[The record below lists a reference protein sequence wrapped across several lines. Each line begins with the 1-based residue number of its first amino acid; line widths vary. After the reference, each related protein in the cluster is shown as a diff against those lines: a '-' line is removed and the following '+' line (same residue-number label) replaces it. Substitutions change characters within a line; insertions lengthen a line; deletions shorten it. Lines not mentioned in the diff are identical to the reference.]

1 MPRFRAPAISALI
14 ALLFPA
20 TSAAV
25 TIDLRPGGLTT
36 IEIGGMVNV
45 DVFMVLDASDQA
57 AGIGAVTM
65 HLELGSASV
74 SVVAAGTGSP
84 FPMNTVSVVPSQDF
98 ILFSQAGTTVTS
110 AEAQL
115 GTLAI
120 TGVALRSY
128 DLVARRFEN
137 FPLFTAPGD
146 TTNRYDFTSDES
158 LTILIL
164 IPEPS
169 TWLLLS
175 LGIAG
180 MVMVRRKLAS
190 RA

>member
-1 MPRFRAPAISALI
+1 
-14 ALLFPA
+14 
-20 TSAAV
+20 
-25 TIDLRPGGLTT
+25 
-36 IEIGGMVNV
+36 
-45 DVFMVLDASDQA
+45 
-57 AGIGAVTM
+57 
-65 HLELGSASV
+65 
-74 SVVAAGTGSP
+74 
-84 FPMNTVSVVPSQDF
+84 
-98 ILFSQAGTTVTS
+98 
-110 AEAQL
+110 
-115 GTLAI
+115 
-120 TGVALRSY
+120 VALRSY